1 MARIMYDRYLTDAD
15 CSVNITNADT
25 EYLTTTV
32 PESFINP
39 PIKMRFLSTGGKS
52 FEELEY
58 LTLGTLRKAV
68 QEGDVVNGTIMAG
81 QIAGMVSKE
90 QTCKEMIEEMMEQAS
105 ALLGK

>member
-25 EYLTTTV
+25 EYLTTTA

-52 FEELEY
+52 FE
-58 LTLGTLRKAV
+58 G
-68 QEGDVVNGTIMAG
+68 EG
-81 QIAGMVSKE
+81 
-90 QTCKEMIEEMMEQAS
+90 S
-105 ALLGK
+105 ADEVTHSCCTTREVLCSV